1 MNQYENLGHKY
12 LAALSAQMQAL
23 IEESEV
29 LRSLQESAEVI
40 AATPHDIEQ
49 SLASNGTRVKALTAR
64 IAEVSQHLSSVRVS
78 DF

>member
-12 LAALSAQMQAL
+12 LAALGAQMRAL
-23 IEESEV
+23 IDESDV

-40 AATPHDIEQ
+40 AATPNDIEQ
-49 SLASNGTRVKALTAR
+49 SLASNGSRIKSLTVR
-64 IAEVSQHLSSVRVS
+64 IAEVSHHLGSVRVS